1 MRRGNLAGMPQ
12 MFLTTHT
19 GSLPRPAD
27 LTPLLQAHQD
37 GAPTPDLDQHVAA
50 AVEEVV
56 QRQVDAGVDVVND
69 GEMGKIGYS
78 TYVTD
83 RLTGFEKAPEPT
95 NRPPFDVAEFP
106 DLQDYLARLSRPIL
120 QAVRYAYSAI
130 CTGDVKARDTQAV
143 AVQQDIARLKTA
155 AATAGAENLFMSAAS
170 SGVVSAFIPDKHYNN
185 HANYVGAIADA
196 MRPEYRAIV
205 EAGITLQIDCPD
217 LAMVGGRF
225 PSLEDF
231 RTFASTNIEAL
242 NHAVEGLPADKM
254 RIHICWGNYEGP
266 HNHDV
271 ELRDIIDIVLRANA
285 AGLSLEACNPRHAHE
300 WRVFENTRLPADR
313 YVVPG
318 VIDSTNNFVEHP
330 DLVAERLLNYASVVG
345 AQRVMAGSDCGFGTV
360 AGVSNVAPSV
370 VWAKFR
376 SMSEGARRARE
387 RVKAP
392 TAAG

>member
-1 MRRGNLAGMPQ
+1 MPQ
-12 MFLTTHT
+12 RFLTTHT

-27 LTPLLQAHQD
+27 LTPLLQAHED
-37 GAPTPDLDQHVAA
+37 GAPTPDLDQHVVA
-50 AVEEVV
+50 AVEDAVR
-56 QRQVDAGVDVVND
+56 RQVDAGIDVLND
-69 GEMGKIGYS
+69 GEMSKIGYS

-95 NRPPFDVAEFP
+95 SRLPFDIAEFP
-106 DLQDYLARLSRPIL
+106 DLQDYRRPVS
-120 QAVRYAYSAI
+120 QAVRYAYTAI
-130 CTGDVKARDTQAV
+130 CSGDVKAKGTQA
-143 AVQQDIARLKTA
+143 AQQDIARLKA
-155 AATAGAENLFMSAAS
+155 AATAAGAKNLFMSAAS
-170 SGVVSAFIPDKHYNN
+170 PGVVSVFIPDKHYNN
-185 HANYVGAIADA
+185 HANYVGAIAEA

-217 LAMVGGRF
+217 LAMVGSRF
-225 PSLEDF
+225 PSLEEF

-242 NHAVEGLPADKM
+242 NHAVQGLPADKL

-300 WRVFENTRLPADR
+300 WRVFEDTRLPADR

-330 DLVAERLLNYASVVG
+330 DLIAERLLNYASVVG
-345 AQRVMAGSDCGFGTV
+345 AERVMAGSDCGFGTI

-376 SMSEGARRARE
+376 SMSEGARRASE

-392 TAAG
+392 AHTGAER

>member
-1 MRRGNLAGMPQ
+1 MPQ
-12 MFLTTHT
+12 TFLTTHT

-27 LTPLLQAHQD
+27 LTPLLQAHED

-50 AVEEVV
+50 AVDDVV
-56 QRQVDAGVDVVND
+56 RRQVEAGVDVVND

-83 RLTGFEKAPEPT
+83 RLTGFDKAPEST
-95 NRPPFDVAEFP
+95 ARSPFDLAEFP
-106 DLQDYLARLSRPIL
+106 DLLDYRRPVS
-120 QAVRYAYSAI
+120 QAVRYAYTAI
-130 CTGDVKARDTQAV
+130 CTGDVTPKGTHAV
-143 AVQQDIARLKTA
+143 EQDIARLKA
-155 AATAGAENLFMSAAS
+155 AATAAGASNLFMSAAS
-170 SGVVSAFIPDKHYNN
+170 PGVVSVFIPDKHYNN
-185 HANYVGAIADA
+185 HANYVGAIAEA

-205 EAGITLQIDCPD
+205 ESGITLQIDCPD

-225 PSLEDF
+225 PSLEEF

-242 NHAVEGLPADKM
+242 NHAVQGLPADKL

-285 AGLSLEACNPRHAHE
+285 AGLSVEACNPRHAHE
-300 WRVFENTRLPADR
+300 WRVFEDTRLPADR

-330 DLVAERLLNYASVVG
+330 DLIAERLLNYASVVG
-345 AQRVMAGSDCGFGTV
+345 AERVMAGSDCGFGTI

-387 RVKAP
+387 RVNAP
-392 TAAG
+392 ATR